1 MPCVSDPLQIEDLI
15 DYKNVS
21 LLCKMAVDERFMK
34 CLCLGNVIKAFFNDV
49 FLNFFKIFDVF
60 VVSKLVHV
68 HSMSF
73 VAPES
78 DNV

>member
-1 MPCVSDPLQIEDLI
+1 
-15 DYKNVS
+15 
-21 LLCKMAVDERFMK
+21 MAVDERFMK